1 MESGNQQ
8 PRVLKNSEHTSIQ
21 IDISIYISTCIYE
34 ETKTIKQK
42 NAKKNFEWKN
52 VQKYFFFFSLLLI
65 PNLGNWLFSCLNLSF
80 YLLLNMTAKGVI
92 GAGDIKL
99 SFLLALQLGSVTAL
113 VNSLSFTWILGGLY
127 ALISRSPAI
136 AFVPFMICGIYLARI
151 L

>member
-1 MESGNQQ
+1 MAIELLLLVMVVWISFYDIRFHLIRN
-8 PRVLKNSEHTSIQ
+8 
-21 IDISIYISTCIYE
+21 IDLVFIFI
-34 ETKTIKQK
+34 
-42 NAKKNFEWKN
+42 
-52 VQKYFFFFSLLLI
+52 LLI
-65 PNLGNWLFSCLNLSF
+65 PNLNNWLFSCLNLF
-80 YLLLNMTAKGVI
+80 IYLFINKVAKGAI

-136 AFVPFMICGIYLARI
+136 AFAPFMICGTYLARI